1 MDFFEINVFTIP
13 FIFSLSRLVY
23 IYQRCIIESI
33 TKEIVD
39 YVIVFIIVIVI
50 VYVIVKK
57 KFPKYDYIIDFIL
70 ARISGLVDLNAF
82 STTLQFITKM
92 EAITNTVTL
101 NLNFILYNEK
111 ETNIERETV
120 KLNKLNIFIL
130 KNIKNYKLRI
140 DYIIVL

>member
-39 YVIVFIIVIVI
+39 YVIVFIIVIV
-50 VYVIVKK
+50 YVIVKK
-57 KFPKYDYIIDFIL
+57 KIPKYDYIIDFIL
-70 ARISGLVDLNAF
+70 TRISGLVDLNAF